1 MTLSVAPLTTVV
13 MNSVGDRQAGLA
25 SGVNNTAARLA
36 GVFAIAV
43 LTAVA
48 VASFSGNV
56 EERLRAEG
64 VPEAL
69 AGRLVEQ
76 AAALAEL
83 AAPEGTPPRIAAGV
97 DAAVDVA
104 YVRTFRWLVVICG
117 MLAVGSGLIAW
128 RFLPRDPP
136 DRKSTRLTSSH

>member
-64 VPEAL
+64 VPEAP
-69 AGRLVEQ
+69 AGRLGEQ
-76 AAALAEL
+76 APPLAEL
-83 AAPEGTPPRIAAGV
+83 AAPVGPPPRTAPGPNAAG
-97 DAAVDVA
+97 A
-104 YVRTFRWLVVICG
+104 G
-117 MLAVGSGLIAW
+117 
-128 RFLPRDPP
+128 
-136 DRKSTRLTSSH
+136 